1 MLKFTKKPAIE
12 NVEEQVLQEVT
23 DEQLT
28 QVTGGSLLGG
38 TLDTVTGTTSGLL
51 GGTLDAATG
60 TTSGLLGTT
69 SGLLG
74 SVTPAVDGLTQG
86 AGARVNVAGIV
97 GVKVNL

>member
-12 NVEEQVLQEVT
+12 NVEEQVLQDVT

-60 TTSGLLGTT
+60 TTSGLLG
-69 SGLLG
+69 

>member
-12 NVEEQVLQEVT
+12 NVEEQVLQDVT

-51 GGTLDAATG
+51 GGSLDAAT
-60 TTSGLLGTT
+60 GTT